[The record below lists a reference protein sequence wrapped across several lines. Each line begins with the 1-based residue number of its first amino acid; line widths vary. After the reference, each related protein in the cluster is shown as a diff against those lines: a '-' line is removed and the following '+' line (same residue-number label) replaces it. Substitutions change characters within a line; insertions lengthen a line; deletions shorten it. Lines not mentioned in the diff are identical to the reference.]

1 MGHAG
6 TAIASPTLF
15 DAAAFERLEHK
26 LADFA
31 RAAAARQRTRYGNVD
46 LFVRALR
53 GYYATWSI
61 CSRTPVPPLDDR
73 AIALAVGVYVALKPL
88 RRVSR

>member
-1 MGHAG
+1 MGHPRI
-6 TAIASPTLF
+6 AIAAPTLF
-15 DAAAFERLEHK
+15 DAAAFERLEIR

-53 GYYATWSI
+53 GYYGTWSI
-61 CSRTPVPPLDDR
+61 CSRTAVPPLDER
-73 AIALAVGVYVALKPL
+73 AIALAVGVYVSLKPL